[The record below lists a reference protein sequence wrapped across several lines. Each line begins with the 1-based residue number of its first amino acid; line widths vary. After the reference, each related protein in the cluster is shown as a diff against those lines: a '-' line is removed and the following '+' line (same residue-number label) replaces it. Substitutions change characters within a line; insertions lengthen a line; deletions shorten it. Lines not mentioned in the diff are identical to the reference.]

1 MSDGPLLGLLSDS
14 HGRADATARAVRIL
28 LDHGATMLIH
38 LGDVGSVEV
47 LDELVGH
54 DARVVF
60 GNCDHDEV
68 RLARYAQSVG
78 IVVDHPVGRMVVDG
92 RSIVFTHG
100 HLPHALRDAIAG
112 GAAYVLHGHTH
123 ETRDERVG
131 PTRIINPGALF
142 RAKRHTA
149 ALLDP
154 ARDALRF
161 VEVSSSG

>member
-1 MSDGPLLGLLSDS
+1 MNNGTMLGLLSDS
-14 HGRADATARAVRIL
+14 HGRADATARAVRLL

-60 GNCDHDEV
+60 GNCDHDEG

-78 IVVDHPVGRMVVDG
+78 VVVDHPVGRLSLGG

-100 HLPHALRDAIAG
+100 HLPHVLREAIAG

-123 ETRDERVG
+123 EPRDERIAS
-131 PTRIINPGALF
+131 TRIINPGALF
-142 RAKRHTA
+142 RARRHTA